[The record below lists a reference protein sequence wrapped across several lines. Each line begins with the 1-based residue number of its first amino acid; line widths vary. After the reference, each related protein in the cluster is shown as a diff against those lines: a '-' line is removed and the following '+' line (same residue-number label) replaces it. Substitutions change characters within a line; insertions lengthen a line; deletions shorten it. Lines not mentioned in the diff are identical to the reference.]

1 MKNKS
6 IIFFLIFSL
15 IFIFVIFYKGL
26 KNSNLYTPTTNQKN
40 IPQFSVES
48 FFEKKILQSEDIFK
62 KDKFYLLNIWASWCI
77 PCKDEHPL
85 LLNLSKNKKI
95 KIIGINYKD
104 NYNNAIKFIDELGN
118 PYSKILLDSDGT
130 LAIEWGAYGVPET
143 FLIYDHQILKRYI
156 GPLNTKLITE
166 IENLIK

>member
-26 KNSNLYTPTTNQKN
+26 KNSNLYTPTTDQKN
-40 IPQFSVES
+40 IPRFVVES
-48 FFEKKILQSEDIFK
+48 FFEKKLLQSEDIFK

-104 NYNNAIKFIDELGN
+104 NYNNAIKFIDKLGN
-118 PYSKILLDSDGT
+118 PYSKILLDRDGT

>member
-1 MKNKS
+1 MKSFQEEQAHSQSEISNK
-6 IIFFLIFSL
+6 
-15 IFIFVIFYKGL
+15 Y
-26 KNSNLYTPTTNQKN
+26 N

-48 FFEKKILQSEDIFK
+48 FFEKKLLQSEDIFK

-118 PYSKILLDSDGT
+118 PYSKILLDRDGT

-156 GPLNTKLITE
+156 GPLNTKLIAE